1 MTSHL
6 KRKRQANFELLR
18 IVAML
23 MIIVLHYLNKG
34 ETLTDYTTDRT
45 VINYAAHLTE
55 AFCIVAV
62 NCYVLLA
69 GYFLVESAWRPGRIV
84 SLAGQIL
91 FYSVLIPVVLI
102 CAGVVPAAEL
112 SVYDWLNYVLP
123 VETEH
128 YWFATSYVI
137 MYLFA
142 PFLAAGIRKM
152 EKRTLQ
158 IIILCLLLYYS
169 VWKSVV
175 PATLATDCY
184 GYDYGW
190 FLCLFLIAAYIRVYG
205 LPVLERKRNAALLYG
220 GMCLGIF
227 LLAAVTDILADRV
240 PALFYYRD
248 MPTTYNHIL
257 CLLGAVGLFMVFKK
271 IEIPEGRMAAVI
283 RWAAPYTFGVYLLH
297 EHLLVRYEWMRWLRV
312 DMVWESWL
320 FVPHMIGCTV
330 LVYVAGTAVDFV
342 REKIFYMQ
350 ICACAHIRKSRLQ
363 RKALRNAGKNGE

>member
-6 KRKRQANFELLR
+6 KGKRQANFELLR

-34 ETLTDYTTDRT
+34 EMLTDYTTDRT

-91 FYSVLIPVVLI
+91 FYSVLIPVVLL

-158 IIILCLLLYYS
+158 IIILCLLSYYS

-175 PATLATDCY
+175 PASST
-184 GYDYGW
+184 
-190 FLCLFLIAAYIRVYG
+190 
-205 LPVLERKRNAALLYG
+205 
-220 GMCLGIF
+220 
-227 LLAAVTDILADRV
+227 
-240 PALFYYRD
+240 
-248 MPTTYNHIL
+248 
-257 CLLGAVGLFMVFKK
+257 
-271 IEIPEGRMAAVI
+271 
-283 RWAAPYTFGVYLLH
+283 
-297 EHLLVRYEWMRWLRV
+297 
-312 DMVWESWL
+312 
-320 FVPHMIGCTV
+320 
-330 LVYVAGTAVDFV
+330 
-342 REKIFYMQ
+342 
-350 ICACAHIRKSRLQ
+350 
-363 RKALRNAGKNGE
+363 